1 MIVQRG
7 QKLTK
12 ALYFYSGTTLVIEA
26 SGTVKDTIAQGAYV
40 HIEVKYGYI
49 KLVNLESDLCEQ
61 LGNVD
66 LACPIEPGKLVITK
80 SVDLPKQIPPVR
92 IPVTLSGV
100 WIKVANNRY
109 RASTPSR
116 PTSTTSMTS
125 TSPA

>member
-1 MIVQRG
+1 M
-7 QKLTK
+7 
-12 ALYFYSGTTLVIEA
+12 YFYSGTTLVIEA